1 MLGKSK
7 NLVSRAKVSL
17 GAKVNMENHTVE
29 DNDTE
34 VNLSN

>member
-1 MLGKSK
+1 MLRKSK
-7 NLVSRAKVSL
+7 NVVSRTKVSL

-34 VNLSN
+34 VN